1 MSKESYTKLT
11 LAELIAKKEQAKNAK
26 KQPLRKEL
34 YIESLGGTITVE
46 EPNRDILSDSV
57 ELDNKGQAYMVYQC
71 CVDPCLKSSEL
82 LEGVSEPDELVHM
95 LFKPGE
101 ISFISNFCLEMA
113 GFKEG
118 SVRLVDSLKN

>member
-11 LAELIAKKEQAKNAK
+11 LADLIAKKEQARNAK

-46 EPNRDILSDSV
+46 EPNRNVLTDSV
-57 ELDNKGQAYMVYQC
+57 NLDEKGQAYMVFQC

-82 LEGVSEPDELVHM
+82 MEGIAEPDTIVHM